1 MTKRMRE
8 LQAQILQKSNEVKT
22 FMADGEGR
30 DLDKAEKLLDEIDE
44 LQKEFDLE
52 ERAEKAAKAG
62 VPDNAQGVEGGA
74 EKKANG
80 FQLIAKLMHRKP
92 LSDTEKTA
100 LVSGVN
106 AENGETY
113 LVPEDV
119 RAAINE
125 LRKTYVSARDLVTVE
140 TTDALAGSV
149 TYEAGTPAGLADF
162 DDGDAI
168 EEETGVK
175 FVLKKFAIAWKG
187 KLIPVSRILLGAAK
201 DSIMNYLNRW
211 FVRNAVISENEKI
224 FATLKAGYNGG
235 TPKAIA
241 GWKALKKSITVDLDP
256 SCLIDGVIATNQSG
270 FACLDAEEDA
280 DGRPVLQPNP
290 AHPTEKLFQGLRVK
304 VYPDAQ
310 LPNIDGTHVPIIYG
324 ATKAGA
330 TFVEHQNLEFAISEH
345 FLFNKNQNC
354 LRVIEGFDVMST
366 DTEAYIYGSF
376 SASPS
381 TGA

>member
-1 MTKRMRE
+1 MTKKMRD
-8 LQAQILQKSNEVKT
+8 LQALILQKNQEVQAA
-22 FMADGEGR
+22 MAEGEGR
-30 DLDKAEKLLDEIDE
+30 DLDKAEKLLDEIDD
-44 LQKEFDLE
+44 LQRQFDLE

-62 VPDNAQGVEGGA
+62 IPDDAQGQDGTGT

-80 FQLIAKLMHRKP
+80 FQVIAKLLHKRA
-92 LSDTEKTA
+92 LNDTEKTA
-100 LVSGVN
+100 LISGTN
-106 AENGETY
+106 SENGETY

-119 RAAINE
+119 RAEINE
-125 LRKTYVSARDLVTVE
+125 LRKTYVSARELVTVE

-149 TYEAGTPAGLADF
+149 TYENGAPAGLADF

-168 EEETGVK
+168 EEESGVK
-175 FVLKKFAIAWKG
+175 FVLKKFTIAWKG

-201 DSIMNYLNRW
+201 ASLMNYLNRW
-211 FVRNAVISENEKI
+211 FVRNAVISENAKI
-224 FATLKAGYNGG
+224 FDTLKTGYNGG
-235 TPKAIA
+235 TPKAIT

-256 SCLIDGVIATNQSG
+256 SCLIDGVIVTNQSG
-270 FACLDAEEDA
+270 FAALDAEEDK

-310 LPNIDGTHVPIIYG
+310 LPNIDATHFPMIYG

-366 DTEAYIYGSF
+366 DTSAYIYASF
-376 SASPS
+376 AAS
-381 TGA
+381 TNA